1 MKLPFQLILA
11 SKSPRRKELLAQ
23 LGYQF
28 TCLSADIDESVKYNE
43 PAEQYVVR
51 LAIEKATFIAK
62 KQAETTLILGSDTS
76 VVFENHILGKPTDLD
91 ECIMQLS
98 MLSDQ
103 QHQVITAIAVVKGQQ
118 VNSMAVTTD
127 VTFKP
132 LSEEEIIRYWDTC
145 EPQDKAGS
153 YGIQGIGGQFVK
165 HICGSYSAVV
175 GLPLYETT
183 QLLANFG
190 MPTPVQASNIRAS
203 NIQASN

>member
-1 MKLPFQLILA
+1 MNSKHLLILA

-62 KQAETTLILGSDTS
+62 NIAKNQPETTLILGSDTS
-76 VVFENHILGKPTDLD
+76 VVLDNHILGKPTDLND
-91 ECIMQLS
+91 CLRQLLL
-98 MLSDQ
+98 LSDR

-118 VNSMAVTTD
+118 VKSIAVTTE
-127 VTFKP
+127 VTFKR
-132 LSEEEIIRYWDTC
+132 LSEDEIIRYWHTG

-165 HICGSYSAVV
+165 QISGSYSAVV
-175 GLPLYETT
+175 GLPLYETA
-183 QLLANFG
+183 QLLADFG
-190 MPTPVQASNIRAS
+190 MPTPVQSVN
-203 NIQASN
+203 